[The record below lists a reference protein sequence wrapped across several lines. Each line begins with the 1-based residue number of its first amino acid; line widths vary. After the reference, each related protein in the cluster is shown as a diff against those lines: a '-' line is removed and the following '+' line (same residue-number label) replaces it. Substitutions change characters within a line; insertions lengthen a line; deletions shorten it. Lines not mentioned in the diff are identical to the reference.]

1 MDLSRRG
8 SAPLFLPMQIVSF
21 HLPRLMESAATHI
34 DLHVMEKDDFI
45 IMQDNYGQ
53 QEIFPKMYLNYIKA
67 IKMHSKQ
74 SFAYNFLVI

>member
-1 MDLSRRG
+1 MR
-8 SAPLFLPMQIVSF
+8 
-21 HLPRLMESAATHI
+21 RLMESAATHT

-53 QEIFPKMYLNYIKA
+53 QEIFPKMYLNYICIKA